1 MAGVGVETAA
11 ETDAGVKDTAEKEE
25 GVATMAGGAKEG

>member
-11 ETDAGVKDTAEKEE
+11 ETGAGVKDTAEKEE
-25 GVATMAGGAKEG
+25 GVAMAGGAKEG